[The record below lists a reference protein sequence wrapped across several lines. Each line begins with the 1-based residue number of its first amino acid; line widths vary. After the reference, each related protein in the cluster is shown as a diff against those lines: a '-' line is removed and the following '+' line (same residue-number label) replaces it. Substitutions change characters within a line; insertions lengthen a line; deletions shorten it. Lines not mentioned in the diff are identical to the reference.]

1 MNDKFFSLPLEKQNQ
16 MLNAAYKVFSNNS
29 YRKASMLDIAQEG
42 GVSKSLLFHYFYNKQ
57 ALYLYLWDFALKKTQ
72 ETASHFKVTET
83 EDFFEMLKR
92 NLIAK
97 CTLIRHYPYLHTFCL
112 KAYYE
117 PDLDIQN
124 SIQINVQNIAIDN
137 ESLLLEAMK
146 GTKFRSDIDLN
157 LMYREMTWAAD
168 GYLRQRMLL
177 SNWNTDEVE
186 RDFLALIE
194 QWRKIYVD

>member
-1 MNDKFFSLPLEKQNQ
+1 MNDKFFSLPLEKQNK

-29 YRKASMLDIAQEG
+29 YRKASMFDIAQEG
-42 GVSKSLLFHYFYNKQ
+42 GVSKSLLFHYFHNKQ

-72 ETASHFKVTET
+72 ETTSEFKVTET

-97 CTLIRHYPYLHTFCL
+97 CTLICHYPYLHTFCL
-112 KAYYE
+112 NAYYE

-124 SIQINVQNIAIDN
+124 SIQVSVQNIVVEN

-157 LMYREMTWAAD
+157 LMYRGMTWAAD
-168 GYLRQRMLL
+168 GYLRQRILL